1 MSGRVSGIGNA
12 AERIEAPWCPS
23 NALGD
28 TYPLGAIKKPLKGA
42 SKGFMGLLS
51 Y

>member
-1 MSGRVSGIGNA
+1 MGDA
-12 AERIEAPWCPS
+12 AERIEAPQCPF

-28 TYPLGAIKKPLKGA
+28 TYPRGAIKKPLKGA
-42 SKGFMGLLS
+42 SKGFTGLLS